1 MAQGHF
7 YKDGMCQ
14 IVIGNISLS
23 LPHMHLFA
31 EMFCH
36 KCNNPDLEKK
46 RKKATLHSPSIMLK
60 NWLVQ
65 GGI

>member
-1 MAQGHF
+1 MSQGHF

-46 RKKATLHSPSIMLK
+46 KEKGYIA
-60 NWLVQ
+60 
-65 GGI
+65 